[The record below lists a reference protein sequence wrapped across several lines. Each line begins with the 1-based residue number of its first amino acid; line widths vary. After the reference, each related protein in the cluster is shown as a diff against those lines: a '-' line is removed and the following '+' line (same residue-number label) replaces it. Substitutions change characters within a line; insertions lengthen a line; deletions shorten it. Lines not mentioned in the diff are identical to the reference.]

1 METRPPSLTGYF
13 LPWPLGLASLALV
26 LGLKAGMSAVSEGRI
41 SSLTLKYNQINCHS
55 PL

>member
-13 LPWPLGLASLALV
+13 RPWPLGLASPALV
-26 LGLKAGMSAVSEGRI
+26 LGLKAGKSAVSEERI
-41 SSLTLKYNQINCHS
+41 SSLTLKYNQINRQS